1 MPNADPTT
9 DPITAEARRLID
21 DAHRRANWK
30 RWGPYLADRQWGT
43 VREDYSADGSVWTY
57 FTHDD
62 ARSRAYRWGE
72 DGLLAVT
79 DRECRLCFALALWNG
94 LDPILKER
102 AFGLGGNEGNHG
114 EDVKELYYHLDS
126 TPTHSY
132 FKALYKYPQCAFP
145 YDDLVHTNG
154 RRTAADPEYEIVDTG
169 AFEQGRY
176 FDVTAEYAKASPN
189 DLLIRITVENRGPEA
204 ASIHVLPT
212 LWYRNSWAWGCEI
225 EGCLDEKPTLL
236 QAADAAVSAEHPTLG
251 KFEWSFEPRP
261 GDPAPTVL
269 FTDNE
274 TNAPKLFGSQPAAD
288 AYYKDAFHEYLIHGN
303 KSAVRTDGSGTK
315 AAVVYKLDLGP
326 GEKTTLRLRL
336 RQAGEGPDEPFSDEF
351 EQTFA
356 ARIEEADAFYDT
368 VLPAKASAEERN
380 IARRA
385 YAGLLWTKQ
394 FYYYAVEQWLAG
406 DPDEPPPPEQRE
418 ENGRNTDWRQLF
430 NRDVVSMPD
439 SWEYPWYAAWDLA
452 FHMLPMT
459 RVDPHFAK
467 QQLMLFLREWYMH
480 PNGALPAYEFNFS
493 DANPPVHAWACWRV
507 YKMTGPRGGRD
518 TAFLARCFQKLLM
531 NFTWWVN
538 RKDVAGNN
546 IFGGG
551 FLGLDNIGLF
561 DRSHPGIEG
570 KLEQADGTAWMAF
583 YCMTMLSMALELAA
597 EDVAYEDMASKFFE
611 HFIAIV
617 DSINTFGGTGLWD
630 DQDGFYYDRLQEG
643 GESIP
648 LRVRSMVGIIPLFA
662 CDTLDAGRVD
672 ALPGFKKRM
681 LWFLGNKREMAKHV
695 VEREGEEAG
704 DGMRL
709 LAVADEARLRAV
721 LKYVLD
727 EGEFLSDFGVRSLSK
742 FHEKHPVHLE
752 IDGKDLGVQY
762 APGESRTTMFGG
774 NSNWRGPIW
783 FPLNYLLIESLERY
797 HRFYGEGFTVEC
809 PTGSGTQMN
818 LLEVSRELE
827 RRLLSIFA
835 PGPGGRRPV
844 HGSAGPYAD
853 EHWQDLLLFYEY
865 FDGDTGRGC
874 GASHQTGWTAL
885 VTSCIER
892 IHRDESAHRA
902 AAERAAQLSP
912 REASCGSER
921 EA

>member
-1 MPNADPTT
+1 MPYKDPL
-9 DPITAEARRLID
+9 PAEAERLIA

-43 VREDYSADGSVWTY
+43 VREDYSADGNVWTY

-62 ARSRAYRWGE
+62 SRSRAYRWGE
-72 DGLLAVT
+72 DGLLGFT
-79 DRECRLCFALALWNG
+79 DRECRLCFSIALWNG

-102 AFGLGGNEGNHG
+102 PFGLGGGEGNHG

-132 FKALYKYPQCAFP
+132 FKGLYKYPQCAFP
-145 YDDLVHTNG
+145 YDDLVKTNE
-154 RRTAADPEYEIVDTG
+154 RRTVEDPEYEITDTG
-169 AFEQGRY
+169 AFDQGRY

-189 DLLIRITVENRGPEA
+189 DILIKLTVENRGPDR

-212 LWYRNSWAWGCEI
+212 LWFRNAWSWGCEI
-225 EGCLDEKPTLL
+225 EGCLDEKPSMVLVDENTIH
-236 QAADAAVSAEHPTLG
+236 ADHPTLG
-251 KFEWSFEPRP
+251 KFSWSFEHQP
-261 GDPAPTVL
+261 GGATPEVL

-274 TNAPKLFGSQPAAD
+274 TNLPKLFGSAAD
-288 AYYKDAFHEYLIHGN
+288 TSRHYKDAFNEYLIHDE
-303 KSAVRTDGSGTK
+303 KAAVRTDGAGTK
-315 AAVVYKLDLGP
+315 AAAVYKLDLAA
-326 GEKTTLRLRL
+326 GEAVTLRLRL
-336 RQAGEGPDEPFSDEF
+336 SDAKERSGEPFGGEF
-351 EQTFA
+351 EETFKK
-356 ARIEEADAFYDT
+356 RIEEADEYYAT
-368 VLPAKASAEERN
+368 VLPEHATEDELR

-394 FYYYAVEQWLAG
+394 FYYYAVEQWIAG
-406 DPDEPPPPEQRE
+406 DPDEPPPPPARA
-418 ENGRNTDWRQLF
+418 ENARNQDWRQLF
-430 NRDVVSMPD
+430 NRDVISMPD

-452 FHMLPMT
+452 FHMLPMS

-467 QQLMLFLREWYMH
+467 KQLLLFLREWYQH

-493 DANPPVHAWACWRV
+493 DANPPVHAWACWRI

-518 TAFLARCFQKLLM
+518 TDFLARCFQKLLM

-561 DRSHPGIEG
+561 DRSSPGIEG

-583 YCMTMLSMALELAA
+583 YCMTMLSIALELAA
-597 EDVAYEDMASKFFE
+597 TDVAYEDMASKFFE

-630 DQDGFYYDRLQEG
+630 PQDGFYYDRLQDKG
-643 GESIP
+643 GSIP
-648 LRVRSMVGIIPLFA
+648 LRVRSMVGLIPLFA
-662 CDTLDAGRVD
+662 CDTLDRERVD

-681 LWFLGNKREMAKHV
+681 LWFLANRPGMAKHV
-695 VEREGEEAG
+695 AERDGEGS

-709 LAVADEARLRAV
+709 LAVADEARLRQV
-721 LKYVLD
+721 LKFVLD
-727 EGEFLSDFGVRSLSK
+727 EDEFLSDYGIRSLSK
-742 FHEKHPVHLE
+742 YHEKNAVHLT
-752 IDGKDLGVQY
+752 IDGKEVGVAY

-783 FPLNYLLIESLERY
+783 FPLNYLLIEALERY
-797 HRFYGEGFTVEC
+797 HHFYGDDFTVEC
-809 PTGSGTQMN
+809 PTGSGNRMN
-818 LLEVSRELE
+818 LLQVSQEIE
-827 RRLLSIFA
+827 RRLLSIFT
-835 PGPGGRRPV
+835 PGEGGRRPV
-844 HGSAGPYAD
+844 HGGAERYSDA
-853 EHWQDLLLFYEY
+853 HWKDLLLFYEY

-885 VTSCIER
+885 VAQCIER
-892 IHRDESAHRA
+892 VHRDEAAHRRL
-902 AAERAAQLSP
+902 AERAAKLSP
-912 REASCGSER
+912 AEISGGSER
-921 EA
+921 DA